1 MNVIGLREAKRE
13 ATAHALAWAAF
24 DLTRERGL
32 DGFTID
38 DVVERAGYSRRTFAN
53 HYAGKEEAIVA
64 VAAEQ
69 VRHALDAVPDDD
81 LPLVDWL
88 QAVAR
93 QQLTSGL
100 LVVLRE
106 LRGLAKVHPSLQPY
120 LLRVQSDIREA
131 ARAAIIT
138 RVHGRA
144 GRIYA
149 HLLVGAAYGALT
161 CVLDGHLK
169 VRLDGQV
176 DPSGI
181 ENADA
186 PLTLDE
192 FLAMTFNHLRSG
204 FGRGPTDR

>member
-1 MNVIGLREAKRE
+1 MRVMGLREVKRE
-13 ATAHALAWAAF
+13 ATAHALARAAF
-24 DLTRERGL
+24 DLARERGL

-38 DVVERAGYSRRTFAN
+38 DVVDRAGYSRRTFAN
-53 HYAGKEEAIVA
+53 HYAGKDEAVVA

-93 QQLTSGL
+93 QQLTGGL

-106 LRGLAKVHPSLQPY
+106 LRVLAQAHPSLQPH
-120 LLRVQSDIREA
+120 LLEVQREIRET
-131 ARAAIIT
+131 ARAAVIA
-138 RVHGRA
+138 RVDGRA

-161 CVLDGHLK
+161 CVLDGHLS
-169 VRLDGQV
+169 VRLDEQV
-176 DPSGI
+176 DPPGGDG
-181 ENADA
+181 EV
-186 PLTLDE
+186 PLTVDE
-192 FLAMTFNHLRSG
+192 FLATTFTYLRSG
-204 FGRGPTDR
+204 FGPAPGDR